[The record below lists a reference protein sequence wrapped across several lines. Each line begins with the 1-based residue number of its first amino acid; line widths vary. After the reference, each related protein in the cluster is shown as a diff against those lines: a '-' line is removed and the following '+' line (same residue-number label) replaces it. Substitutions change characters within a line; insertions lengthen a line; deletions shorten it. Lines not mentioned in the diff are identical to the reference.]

1 MKGRYIPPPSQ
12 RGRTP
17 CVQKAGNPI
26 EEDDRNAAGLRLSG
40 ARPLLLFPAQSSG
53 SYIITTVAGFASP
66 GFSEDGGPALDSGL
80 HYPVGITLGNSG
92 NMFIADGGNYRV
104 RKALLDEAKRSTC
117 KTDCGRPSVNWYI
130 KILIPL

>member
-1 MKGRYIPPPSQ
+1 
-12 RGRTP
+12 
-17 CVQKAGNPI
+17 
-26 EEDDRNAAGLRLSG
+26 
-40 ARPLLLFPAQSSG
+40 LLLFPAQSSG

>member
-1 MKGRYIPPPSQ
+1 MKGRYIPLHRSVGELPACRRRETQLKKMIETRLACVCLVLALCSYS
-12 RGRTP
+12 RTIVRQLYHHY
-17 CVQKAGNPI
+17 CG
-26 EEDDRNAAGLRLSG
+26 GLRL
-40 ARPLLLFPAQSSG
+40 
-53 SYIITTVAGFASP
+53 P